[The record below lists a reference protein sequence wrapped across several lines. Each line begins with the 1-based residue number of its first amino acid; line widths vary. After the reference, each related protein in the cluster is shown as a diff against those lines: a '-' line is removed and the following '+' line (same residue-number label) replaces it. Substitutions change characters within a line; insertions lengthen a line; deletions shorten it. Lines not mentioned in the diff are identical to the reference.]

1 MPVAVFVSLLVTIL
15 FEAAH
20 SLKWWVMIDQ
30 IVPWGYITNVSFVYG
45 IFIIGRIWIFHF
57 TFRNFWIYLVTN
69 VIIDGL
75 FAFVLNN
82 FFEGRIYR
90 LVNFNELQV
99 FLLMVGLSLTI
110 FVYQRWQEQIFQRN
124 INNLVI
130 FRRRITL
137 DGKTG
142 GSSFFVFIYLS
153 IQVDVAYR
161 KSFLWAATSKVLI
174 VYFLTF
180 GS

>member
-1 MPVAVFVSLLVTIL
+1 MFNKIMLWSFLILPWPTLLFLGKESVKRYMPVAVFVSLLVTIL

-45 IFIIGRIWIFHF
+45 IFLVGTIWIFHF
-57 TFRNFWIYLVTN
+57 TFRNFWLYITTN
-69 VIIDGL
+69 IVIDGL

-82 FFEGRIYR
+82 FFEGKIYR

-110 FVYQRWQEQIFQRN
+110 YFYQRWQEQIFKGKN
-124 INNLVI
+124 I
-130 FRRRITL
+130 
-137 DGKTG
+137 
-142 GSSFFVFIYLS
+142 
-153 IQVDVAYR
+153 
-161 KSFLWAATSKVLI
+161 
-174 VYFLTF
+174 
-180 GS
+180 

>member
-1 MPVAVFVSLLVTIL
+1 MFNKIMLWSFLILPWPTLLFLGKESIKRYMPVAVFVSLLVTIL

-20 SLKWWVMIDQ
+20 ALKWWVMIDQ

-45 IFIIGRIWIFHF
+45 IFLVGTIWIFHF

-99 FLLMVGLSLTI
+99 FLLMIGLALTI
-110 FVYQRWQEQIFQRN
+110 YVYHRWQEQIFQR
-124 INNLVI
+124 
-130 FRRRITL
+130 
-137 DGKTG
+137 K
-142 GSSFFVFIYLS
+142 Y
-153 IQVDVAYR
+153 Q
-161 KSFLWAATSKVLI
+161 
-174 VYFLTF
+174 
-180 GS
+180 